1 MELISTIARI
11 TVPPA
16 PTSSKRL
23 GSRKPIRS
31 RLWAIFMTSV
41 LLAACQ
47 IIPPQVVK
55 SFSDD
60 HDSMLVED
68 LKYVIGNSGLSIT
81 VPKGFVTDFA
91 SIPQFLWSLG
101 LSPHGR
107 YSKAAIVHDYL
118 YWSQGCTKKQSDN
131 ILLIAMKESGVSQIE
146 EIAIYDGV
154 SAGGGSS
161 WESNRN
167 QKKMKLPR
175 IIPTEYWNFP
185 ADATWKDYREY
196 LVAKKVTDPSFPKNP
211 PYCQLGNSTTVPK

>member
-1 MELISTIARI
+1 
-11 TVPPA
+11 
-16 PTSSKRL
+16 
-23 GSRKPIRS
+23 
-31 RLWAIFMTSV
+31 MTSV
-41 LLAACQ
+41 MLAACQ

-68 LKYVIGNSGLSIT
+68 LTYFIGNSGLSIT

-91 SIPQFLWSLG
+91 SIPQSLWSLG

-131 ILLIAMKESGVSQIE
+131 ILLIAMKESGVSPIQ
-146 EIAIYDGV
+146 EIAIYEGV

-161 WESNRN
+161 WESNKD
-167 QKKMKLPR
+167 QKMKKLPR
-175 IIPTEYWNFP
+175 IIPAEYWKFP

-196 LVAKKVTDPSFPKNP
+196 LVSKKVRDPSFPENP
-211 PYCQLGNSTTVPK
+211 PYCQLGNSTAVPK